1 MEYLGMNVFGYYTRR
16 VPILKHNPCGSLPGA
31 RKEPPSQSS
40 QKTAAEDAEKT
51 TVQDWLRN

>member
-1 MEYLGMNVFGYYTRR
+1 MNVFGYYTRR